1 MNAADATILLVGAG
15 GLGCPAGRALALS
28 GVGRLIVADDDTVEG
43 TNLHRQILFEE
54 ADLGRPKAV
63 VAADRLEALGRAHG
77 VRAEARQER
86 FLPETAAG
94 LLGGVDLVVE
104 GSDNF
109 PSKFVVA
116 DGCALHGVPVVQA
129 GAVRWG
135 GWALAVTASGP
146 GAAHQTCLRCVFE
159 EVPTGP
165 ALDCEV
171 AGVIG
176 PVVGVLGALQAQL
189 ALALLAGEGGALHS
203 YDGRRDRLRRSAPR
217 PRADCPHALGSID
230 DLESI
235 DYLPDTTSSASA

>member
-1 MNAADATILLVGAG
+1 MKAIGDATILLVGAG

-54 ADLGRPKAV
+54 DDLGRPKAV
-63 VAADRLEALGRAHG
+63 VAAEKLEALGRAHG
-77 VRAEARQER
+77 LRAEARQTR
-86 FLPETAAG
+86 FLPETAAS
-94 LLGGVDLVVE
+94 LLEGIDLVVE

-135 GWALAVTASGP
+135 GWALAATASGR
-146 GAAHQTCLRCVFE
+146 GADHRTCLRCVFE
-159 EVPTGP
+159 EVPSGP
-165 ALDCEV
+165 ALDCEL

-176 PVVGVLGALQAQL
+176 PVVGVLGALQAKL
-189 ALALLAGEGGALHS
+189 ALALLADEGGALYS
-203 YDGRRDRLRRSAPR
+203 YDGRTDRLRRSEPQ
-217 PRADCPHALGSID
+217 PRADCPHARGAID

-235 DYLPDTTSSASA
+235 DYLPSPASA